1 MNRSS
6 LLRRLP
12 GALFMLVIGLF
23 VVGSARAALTL
34 IPGGLNPGDQFRV
47 AFVTSGGRNST
58 SAIIG
63 DYDQFVSNLALAA
76 GINTYFGDAV
86 TWQAIVSTP
95 AVGITPAISAIS
107 RLPATSPAIYR
118 IDGAL
123 VATSGADLWDGSI
136 LNPINRT
143 ELNVGV
149 PAGDETNTWV
159 WTGTFSNGGNGGV
172 NALGPSGSGA
182 IFGRANR
189 TTASWVTTDA
199 SLPRSDQFR
208 LYAYSSVLTV
218 PTGASPVPE
227 PGSLLILAGLSSMG
241 LVCHFGRRRGT
252 KKVSASSES
261 ALTI

>member
-1 MNRSS
+1 MFRSP
-6 LLRRLP
+6 LLRHLQVT
-12 GALFMLVIGLF
+12 LLTLIVGLIA
-23 VVGSARAALTL
+23 VNSAQAALTL
-34 IPGGLNPGDQFRV
+34 IPAGLNPGDQFRV
-47 AFVTSGGRNST
+47 AFVSSGGRNST
-58 SAIIG
+58 SSIIG
-63 DYDQFVSNLALAA
+63 DYDQFVTNLAVAA
-76 GINTYFGDAV
+76 GINIYFDDAV
-86 TWQAIVSTP
+86 TWQAIVSTQP
-95 AVGITPAISAIS
+95 VGITPAISAIS

-123 VATSGADLWDGSI
+123 VATSGADLWDGSL

-159 WTGTFSNGGNGGV
+159 WTGTLSTGAGGGA

-182 IFGRANR
+182 IYGRANR

-218 PTGASPVPE
+218 PGGAAPVPE
-227 PGSLLILAGLSSMG
+227 PGSILVLAGLSA
-241 LVCHFGRRRGT
+241 FGFVGFRGRQQALRRTNG
-252 KKVSASSES
+252 SQ
-261 ALTI
+261 